1 MKKKAGIS
9 IFVLLLCMVCEFY
22 LVFSSNGPK
31 GGLQTFLVIFLM
43 IPILISVYNI
53 ISFQIHHPKGIIITE
68 VVAVIIFGS
77 LYLMNTVM
85 TRSDNIESVKDATL
99 YGLEGMTVGEA
110 FSNGI
115 SNGEWSNGKKQ
126 EVIYTATSVDDQS
139 NKCIIKFNV
148 KDTGQIFISS
158 VSLND
163 KNKNGYDLYST
174 IVGIYENA
182 KYKSSNGFSRLYEN
196 YLVSGRISTHKDDN
210 YEENSAQESTDIPE
224 EEQSQEV
231 DEEQEVVNEHGDANI
246 GEDYLKLVLDS
257 CGYQNDT
264 ESLSFENL
272 ILESGGYDD
281 YNYEVINDYHNLKL
295 TTECSDGSSV
305 EYLFL
310 IDKDDVVTLIQIT
323 TYDQGYKRDYSGEYK
338 LNKFMEEL
346 ANRYHDVNK

>member
-9 IFVLLLCMVCEFY
+9 LLVLLVCMVCEFY
-22 LVFSSNGPK
+22 LAFSSNEPS
-31 GGLQTFLVIFLM
+31 GLQTFLFIVLL
-43 IPILISVYNI
+43 IPILVSVYNI
-53 ISFQIHHPKGIIITE
+53 LSFQIHHPKGIIITE
-68 VVAVIIFGS
+68 VVAVIIFCS
-77 LYLMNTVM
+77 LYLTNIVM
-85 TRSDNIESVKDATL
+85 TRSDNIESVKNATL
-99 YGLEGMTVGEA
+99 YGLEGMTIGEA

-126 EVIYTATSVDDQS
+126 EVIYIATSVDDQS

-148 KDTGQIFISS
+148 KDTGEIFISS

-196 YLVSGRISTHKDDN
+196 YLVSVRISTHKDDR
-210 YEENSAQESTDIPE
+210 YKENSEQESTDVSE

-231 DEEQEVVNEHGDANI
+231 DKEQEGVNVHGDANI
-246 GEDYLKLVLDS
+246 GEDYLKLVLS
-257 CGYQNDT
+257 KVAYENGN
-264 ESLSFENL
+264 EILSYENL

-281 YNYEVINDYHNLKL
+281 YNYELLNDYHNLNL

-305 EYLFL
+305 VYQFQINENGETFL
-310 IDKDDVVTLIQIT
+310 IAIT
-323 TYDQGYKRDYSGEYK
+323 TYDQGQKRDYNSK
-338 LNKFMEEL
+338 HQIKTFMEEL
-346 ANRYHDVNK
+346 VDRYHNVNK